1 MPVAEALTLLSF
13 TPRHGAREVAKVIKS
28 AVANAEHNYNLE
40 TSDLRVDRIEIDQ
53 AADHQA
59 LHRQAS
65 RHGGEHLQADEP
77 PPLLRH
83 RRGAEPERRRRSVVA
98 MPGRAASTS
107 ARPAATRRRRPAQ
120 VRRAQE
126 AAAAAVEAEAPAEEA
141 ESVEGESTALA
152 DATGETELADEEP
165 EDDEEPDDGEESEDG
180 DDGDE
185 RGGQL
190 MGQKVN
196 PIGFRLGIYR
206 QWDSRWYA
214 DRDYTKLL
222 HEDLAMRKLIGSR
235 LRNAGVA
242 RIETER
248 SANQLTVIIQTAK
261 PGIVIGKQGASV
273 DALRDELERI
283 SGKKVRV
290 TIHEIKTPE
299 LDAKLVAE
307 NVASQ
312 LEKRIAFR
320 RALKQTVMRSM
331 RAGAKGVK
339 LEVSGRLGGAE
350 MSRREWDRDGRVPLH
365 TLRANI
371 DYGQAEARTTFGR
384 IGVTCWIY
392 KGDYVTATGEPVMSG
407 GPGRETSDSLELVR
421 AAVPERAARPVAA
434 RAPSPVETA
443 PAARPLAPA
452 APVDAEPLAE
462 AEEILDAVDVVVE
475 AEVEGASARG
485 LRA

>member
-1 MPVAEALTLLSF
+1 
-13 TPRHGAREVAKVIKS
+13 
-28 AVANAEHNYNLE
+28 
-40 TSDLRVDRIEIDQ
+40 
-53 AADHQA
+53 
-59 LHRQAS
+59 
-65 RHGGEHLQADEP
+65 
-77 PPLLRH
+77 
-83 RRGAEPERRRRSVVA
+83 
-98 MPGRAASTS
+98 
-107 ARPAATRRRRPAQ
+107 
-120 VRRAQE
+120 
-126 AAAAAVEAEAPAEEA
+126 
-141 ESVEGESTALA
+141 
-152 DATGETELADEEP
+152 
-165 EDDEEPDDGEESEDG
+165 
-180 DDGDE
+180 
-185 RGGQL
+185 

-196 PIGFRLGIYR
+196 PIGFRLGVYR
-206 QWDSRWYA
+206 QWDARWYA
-214 DRDYTKLL
+214 DKEYTKLL
-222 HEDLAMRKLIGSR
+222 HEDLAMRRLIGSR

-299 LDAKLVAE
+299 LDARLVAE

-371 DYGQAEARTTFGR
+371 DFGRAEARTTFGR

-392 KGDYVTATGEPVMSG
+392 KGDYVTATGEPVMTG
-407 GPGRETSDSLELVR
+407 GPGREVVEL
-421 AAVPERAARPVAA
+421 
-434 RAPSPVETA
+434 
-443 PAARPLAPA
+443 ARPLAAPERERRPMAAPA
-452 APVDAEPLAE
+452 APDREEVAPAALAE
-462 AEEILDAVDVVVE
+462 AAAE
-475 AEVEGASARG
+475 AEAVPRSAWSTARRRGRGGGGARRGRGRGRCRRRRGGDRGARRGGPRARRRARG
-485 LRA
+485 RRQGGEAPRQEAGGAPPAGSGQEAGPGRRARDRG

>member
-1 MPVAEALTLLSF
+1 
-13 TPRHGAREVAKVIKS
+13 
-28 AVANAEHNYNLE
+28 
-40 TSDLRVDRIEIDQ
+40 
-53 AADHQA
+53 
-59 LHRQAS
+59 
-65 RHGGEHLQADEP
+65 
-77 PPLLRH
+77 
-83 RRGAEPERRRRSVVA
+83 
-98 MPGRAASTS
+98 
-107 ARPAATRRRRPAQ
+107 
-120 VRRAQE
+120 
-126 AAAAAVEAEAPAEEA
+126 
-141 ESVEGESTALA
+141 
-152 DATGETELADEEP
+152 
-165 EDDEEPDDGEESEDG
+165 
-180 DDGDE
+180 
-185 RGGQL
+185 

-196 PIGFRLGIYR
+196 PIGFRLGVYR
-206 QWDSRWYA
+206 QWDARWYA
-214 DRDYTKLL
+214 DKDYTKLL
-222 HEDLAMRKLIGSR
+222 HEDLAMRRLIGSR

-290 TIHEIKTPE
+290 TIHEIKVPE
-299 LDAKLVAE
+299 LDARLVAE

-371 DYGQAEARTTFGR
+371 DFGRAEARTTFGR

-392 KGDYVTATGEPVMSG
+392 KGDYVTATGEPVMIG
-407 GPGRETSDSLELVR
+407 GPGREVVE
-421 AAVPERAARPVAA
+421 AARPAVAPERERRPA
-434 RAPSPVETA
+434 AAALAPDREEVTPLVAEVPLGDEADTVASQPDDADGAVAVLEGLGEADVEVAEAELDEELPELGVVPGADAKVEKLPVKK
-443 PAARPLAPA
+443 PAARRRPSSTKKPAPSG
-452 APVDAEPLAE
+452 APKAE
-462 AEEILDAVDVVVE
+462 AEED
-475 AEVEGASARG
+475 
-485 LRA
+485 